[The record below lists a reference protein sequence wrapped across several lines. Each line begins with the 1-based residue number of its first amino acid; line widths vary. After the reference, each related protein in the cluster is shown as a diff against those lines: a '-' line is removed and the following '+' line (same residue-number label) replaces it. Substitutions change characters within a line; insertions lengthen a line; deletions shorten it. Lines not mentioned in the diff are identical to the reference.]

1 MSTVIKPGAAPA
13 PGVMDPHGLHKLL
26 HPVWFGPVHAALIR
40 ELRPG
45 PGERVLD
52 VGAGTG
58 VLAKRIS
65 ATGATV
71 VCIDPDVAS
80 LAAAQ
85 KRLAGRGA
93 EFVAAPA
100 ENIPLPDAS
109 ADSAVVSMSA
119 HHWQDRDRGFGEIAR
134 VLRPGGRLVMA
145 EFRPAGPARSGIRRL
160 GGGQHAGAP
169 DAAAWTASLAEAGFA
184 DARVVTAGR
193 ASPLALIIGGRK
205 NLHAREV
212 PRSRVGA
219 AAAGEP
225 TAAGG
230 RLWLILVAMVF
241 GLFMPM
247 LDHLVVNVALPT
259 IQHQLGA
266 GISGLQWIVDA
277 YTLTFAAFMLTGGTL
292 GDRYGRKRFFLA
304 GLALFTLASA
314 LAGISAST
322 GQLVATRALQ
332 GVGAAL
338 LLPESLS
345 IISAT
350 FPAGRRGLAIG
361 VWGAISGLA
370 IAVGPVVGG
379 YLVEHVSW
387 RSVFFINVPVGIAG
401 LILAATVVPESRDQA
416 GQRRVDP
423 AGLITGTLAVSAL
436 TYALIEGNTRGW
448 TDGRILSA
456 FAAAAA
462 LAVAFVAIEA
472 RRESPML
479 PVGLLRNR
487 TFSGAN
493 IVGALMFF
501 GMIGTIFFLTLYLQ
515 DVRGYSPAQAGLRL
529 LPLSAMI
536 LVFAPVAGKL
546 SDRVGSRGFMTAGP
560 ALAAAGLG
568 LLLLTRPGTSY
579 TAVLLPAFLVMGAGW
594 AITLAP
600 MSAAVMGSVEPG
612 RAGLASAAANTS
624 RELGGVLGVAS
635 LGALTTAVFNRAFL
649 AHLAQAGIP
658 AGPAARII
666 ARAGSS
672 AAGGGSAD
680 ASPLVHAVIQ
690 QSFVHAMHTGIAAAA
705 IAMLCAS
712 VVSFVLVRSHVT
724 PPPQGDRKL
733 S

>member
-1 MSTVIKPGAAPA
+1 
-13 PGVMDPHGLHKLL
+13 MDPRGLHKLL
-26 HPVWFGPVHAALIR
+26 HPAWFGPVHATLIR
-40 ELRPG
+40 ELRPR

-58 VLAKRIS
+58 VLAERIS

-71 VCIDPDVAS
+71 VCIEPDAAS
-80 LAAAQ
+80 MRAAK
-85 KRLAGRGA
+85 KRLSGRGA
-93 EFVAAPA
+93 EFVTAPA
-100 ENIPLPDAS
+100 ESIPLPDAS

-119 HHWQDRDRGFGEIAR
+119 HHWQDRDGGFGEIAR
-134 VLRPGGRLVMA
+134 ILRPGGQLVMA
-145 EFRPAGPARSGIRRL
+145 EFRPAGPVRSVARRL
-160 GGGQHAGAP
+160 GGGKHSGAP
-169 DAAAWTASLAEAGFA
+169 DAAAWTASLAKAGFA
-184 DARVVTAGR
+184 DARVVTGGR
-193 ASPLALIIGGRK
+193 ASLLALIIQGRK
-205 NLHAREV
+205 NRTALQV
-212 PRSRVGA
+212 PRSRAGA

-225 TAAGG
+225 VVTSG
-230 RLWLILVAMVF
+230 RLWLVLIAMVF

-277 YTLTFAAFMLTGGTL
+277 YTLTFAAFMLTGGAL

-314 LAGISAST
+314 LAGVSAST

-338 LLPESLS
+338 LLPGSLS

-350 FPAGRRGLAIG
+350 FPAGKRGLAIG

-401 LILAATVVPESRDQA
+401 LILAAAVVPESRDRA
-416 GQRRVDP
+416 GHRRVDTP
-423 AGLITGTLAVSAL
+423 GLITGTLAVSAL

-462 LAVAFVAIEA
+462 LAGAFVAIEA

-487 TFSGAN
+487 TFSAAN

-515 DVRGYSPAQAGLRL
+515 DVLGYSPAQAGLRL
-529 LPLSAMI
+529 LPLSGMI

-560 ALAAAGLG
+560 ALTAAGLG

-579 TAVLLPAFLVMGAGW
+579 TAVLLPAFLAMGAGW

-600 MSAAVMGSVEPG
+600 MSTAVMGSVEPG
-612 RAGLASAAANTS
+612 RAGLASAATNTS

-649 AHLAQAGIP
+649 AHLTGAGIP
-658 AGPAARII
+658 ARAAARLI

-672 AAGGGSAD
+672 AATGGSTD
-680 ASPLVHAVIQ
+680 ASRLVRDAIQ
-690 QSFVHAMHTGIAAAA
+690 QSFVHAMHAGIVAAAV
-705 IAMLCAS
+705 AMLCAS

-724 PPPQGDRKL
+724 HPKAG
-733 S
+733 